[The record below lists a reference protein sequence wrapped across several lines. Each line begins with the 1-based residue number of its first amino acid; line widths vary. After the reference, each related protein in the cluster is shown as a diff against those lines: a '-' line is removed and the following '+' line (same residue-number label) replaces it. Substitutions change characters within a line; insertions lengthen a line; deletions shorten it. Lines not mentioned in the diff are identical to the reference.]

1 MANMFNNIHLLNTK
15 VDTNRSFITSV
26 EGIFYFDA
34 IKNER
39 SVVVVSVDV
48 FFKVDLEFFFD
59 LYKYDNFYEIHVMIV
74 LRDIKPLTDLTLQSY
89 QKKLKEYSNSGLHF
103 PDELEDERV
112 EKILD
117 YQNKIVESYKSYDY
131 GSYWFRNFKIYPKKN
146 SKFDFTSYMY
156 EVITPLTRLI
166 NLDLEN
172 STRSVITYMSP
183 NHFNQYKTK
192 FLNYV
197 KHI

>member
-34 IKNER
+34 IRNEI
-39 SVVVVSVDV
+39 SEVVVSIDV

-131 GSYWFRNFKIYPKKN
+131 GSYWFRNFNIYPKKN
-146 SKFDFTSYMY
+146 SKFDFNSY
-156 EVITPLTRLI
+156 VPQIITPIIRLI
-166 NLDLEN
+166 NLDSKN
-172 STRSVITYMSP
+172 TRKSVINYMSP